1 MKDVKRHTII
11 PIILSVV
18 VLLMSACTNTGVKD
32 YEDIRME
39 FDKYNERHA
48 TQARWEASPGSY
60 GEAINKLL

>member
-32 YEDIRME
+32 YEDILLE
-39 FDKYNERHA
+39 FDKYNERHKTKA
-48 TQARWEASPGSY
+48 HWWSEPGSFNH
-60 GEAINKLL
+60 AIDTML